1 MISLLLPTQAFYR
14 FILSLTCILVLL
26 PSQVGAIDIGSLTA
40 TMGPKQ
46 DFINR
51 MVMNTGSITRVYQV
65 NAVKL
70 DTPKITGNE
79 SKIMGGELLFSPKQ
93 FSLAPA
99 QRQNV
104 KLYYKGPQDNTERYY
119 RVTFTELAHV
129 AHGGKEE
136 NSTISGA
143 LDLKTS
149 IRSILVVRPR
159 NTHFDYKINLTEGYI
174 KNTGNTYFEF
184 MVKQGCNQSDSDADS
199 RFLLPGETYHNEKL
213 LGDRNQKFI
222 VYDNNFVQI
231 GKACWKQ

>member
-14 FILSLTCILVLL
+14 FILSLTSILILL

-40 TMGPKQ
+40 TMEPKQ

-70 DTPKITGNE
+70 DTPKLTGSE

-104 KLYYKGPQDNTERYY
+104 KLYYKGPQDSTERYY

-129 AHGGKEE
+129 ARGGEE
-136 NSTISGA
+136 EQPTISGA

-149 IRSILVVRPR
+149 IRSILVIRPR
-159 NTHFDYKINLTEGYI
+159 NVHFDYKVNLAEGYI
-174 KNTGNTYFEF
+174 TNTGNTYFEF
-184 MVKQGCNQSDSDADS
+184 MVKQGCDQSDSDADS
-199 RFLLPGETYHNEKL
+199 RYVLPGEKYYNKKL
-213 LGDRNQKFI
+213 LGDINQKFI
-222 VYDNNFVQI
+222 VYDNRFVPI
-231 GKACWKQ
+231 GKACWK